1 MVTDQV
7 SIKETEV
14 QSLNER
20 SEGQFSFF
28 MELIAADS

>member
-1 MVTDQV
+1 MATDQLSV
-7 SIKETEV
+7 RETEA

-28 MELIAADS
+28 LELKAADS